1 VLTGQ
6 KAQPPKSD
14 ARFYLRDGSVTDEAT
29 WSAKQDDPAY
39 LQVDKTTLPNGL
51 WVSTIWI
58 GVDGVPP
65 SNPPSIFETVVF
77 DDAVKKSVDRS
88 RTATTFRQ
96 LEDEVN
102 ELPKSKRS

>member
-1 VLTGQ
+1 MRAIVL
-6 KAQPPKSD
+6 
-14 ARFYLRDGSVTDEAT
+14 SVLVGVGCAN
-29 WSAKQDDPAY
+29 DPAY

-77 DDAVKKSVDRS
+77 DDAIKKGVDRS
-88 RTATTFRQ
+88 RTA
-96 LEDEVN
+96 N
-102 ELPKSKRS
+102 EPAAREAHRRLVEKWHSSGD